1 MRARLALASGCM
13 SVEEVFGSSGETL
26 RSRVFGAGEA
36 LRGRPARFARP
47 MDGSMPAYAPIRDLC
62 TTDEIN
68 LVS

>member
-1 MRARLALASGCM
+1 
-13 SVEEVFGSSGETL
+13 
-26 RSRVFGAGEA
+26 
-36 LRGRPARFARP
+36 